1 VSLMTKNDSSAA
13 WNELAKQR
21 VLDTYAQMVPVA
33 KNTYAQIVPMARNAG
48 LAARQ
53 GADVVVAWANP
64 RVRGARVWA
73 APRVEQAGFT
83 VRDQIGPAV
92 SAALIDAAHR
102 LDEQVSPAVS
112 AALIEAARRL
122 DDPPPPPRRSRWPWV
137 LAGIG
142 LLAAAGSAAAAIMMR
157 RHSEPETFGAEDEM
171 TAESAAPSP
180 GIDADYA
187 PPAGEAARSQDNGGV
202 DMEESAA
209 NGRMRTP

>member
-1 VSLMTKNDSSAA
+1 MSLMTRNDTSPA
-13 WNELAKQR
+13 WNARAKQR
-21 VLDTYAQMVPVA
+21 ALDTYAQFVPMA
-33 KNTYAQIVPMARNAG
+33 KNTYAQVVPM
-48 LAARQ
+48 ARQ

-92 SAALIDAAHR
+92 SGALIDAARR
-102 LDEQVSPAVS
+102 LDDQVSPAVS
-112 AALIEAARRL
+112 AALIEAAHRL
-122 DDPPPPPRRSRWPWV
+122 DDSPPPPRRSRWPWV

-157 RHSEPETFGAEDEM
+157 RQSEPEAFGAEEEM
-171 TAESAAPSP
+171 TADSAAPSP
-180 GIDADYA
+180 ATDADYA
-187 PPAGEAARSQDNGGV
+187 QPADEAARSQDNGGV

>member
-1 VSLMTKNDSSAA
+1 VSLMTRNDTSAA
-13 WNELAKQR
+13 WNERAKQR
-21 VLDTYAQMVPVA
+21 ALDTYAQLVPMA
-33 KNTYAQIVPMARNAG
+33 KNTYAQVVPMARP
-48 LAARQ
+48 
-53 GADVVVAWANP
+53 GADEVVAWANP

-92 SAALIDAAHR
+92 SGALIDAARR
-102 LDEQVSPAVS
+102 LDDQVSPAVS
-112 AALIEAARRL
+112 AALIEAAHRL
-122 DDPPPPPRRSRWPWV
+122 DDSPPPPRRSRWPWV

-157 RHSEPETFGAEDEM
+157 RQSEPEAFGAEEEM
-171 TAESAAPSP
+171 TADSAAPSP
-180 GIDADYA
+180 ATDADYA
-187 PPAGEAARSQDNGGV
+187 QPADEAARSQDNGGV

>member
-1 VSLMTKNDSSAA
+1 MSLMTSNDASAA
-13 WNELAKQR
+13 WSGAKQR
-21 VLDTYAQMVPVA
+21 ALDTYAQLAPAARNAYAQFVPV
-33 KNTYAQIVPMARNAG
+33 ARNAG
-48 LAARQ
+48 LTCRQ

-73 APRVEQAGFT
+73 APRVEQAGFA

-92 SAALIDAAHR
+92 SAALIEAAHR
-102 LDEQVSPAVS
+102 LDDS
-112 AALIEAARRL
+112 
-122 DDPPPPPRRSRWPWV
+122 PPPPRRSRWPWV

-157 RHSEPETFGAEDEM
+157 RQSEPEAFGAEEEM
-171 TAESAAPSP
+171 TADSAAPSP
-180 GIDADYA
+180 ATDADYA
-187 PPAGEAARSQDNGGV
+187 QPADEAARSQDNGGV